1 MPATLHFK
9 TNTGP
14 YRSPFIE
21 KPIGI
26 VTDKK
31 LRVFVANISLDD
43 LEEKG
48 EDALRDEL
56 AEFGPLDRW
65 TLFINRAGRY
75 TGAGICTFRTGEA
88 ASECIK
94 VMNRRHN
101 ADGTMLRV
109 EQCREDGV
117 ELASTLQARDRELAT
132 LDHGGKWT
140 RGRLPPASTWRGG
153 RGGNSN
159 GRGRGAGRSTMDDLD
174 AEMDKYIAEQKAK
187 DQAQD
192 GDEGEIDPRLE

>member
-1 MPATLHFK
+1 MLHFK
-9 TNTGP
+9 QNTGP
-14 YRSPFIE
+14 YRSPFVE

-31 LRVFVANISLDD
+31 LRVFIANISLDD
-43 LEEKG
+43 LENDG
-48 EDALRDEL
+48 EDALRTEL
-56 AEFGPLDRW
+56 EKFGPIDRW
-65 TLFINRAGRY
+65 TMFINRGGRY
-75 TGAGICTFRTGEA
+75 TGAGICTFRNAEA

-101 ADGTMLRV
+101 SDGTMLRV

-132 LDHGGKWT
+132 LDDGGRWQ

-153 RGGNSN
+153 RGTGGP
-159 GRGRGAGRSTMDDLD
+159 GRGRGARPTMEDLD
-174 AEMDKYIAEQKAK
+174 AEMDKYALEAHRK
-187 DQAQD
+187 DDED
-192 GDEGEIDPRLE
+192 GDEVDPRLE